1 MAAVPVTQL
10 TRAGIVAPAETA
22 GDTTN
27 GMTISNGG
35 SMWFEA
41 RNSDTVA
48 RTFTVDVPGDIDGIA
63 PPDRSYSLAA
73 GEVRR
78 CGPWPQAVY
87 GNSLFLPTVSSA
99 LIVFR
104 AFSM

>member
-10 TRAGIVAPAETA
+10 TRAGVVAPAETA

-48 RTFTVDVPGDIDGIA
+48 RTFEVDVPGDIDGIL
-63 PPDRSYSLAA
+63 PPNRAYSLVA
-73 GEVRR
+73 GETRR

-87 GNSLFLPTVSSA
+87 GNSLVLPVVSST
-99 LIVFR
+99 LLKFR